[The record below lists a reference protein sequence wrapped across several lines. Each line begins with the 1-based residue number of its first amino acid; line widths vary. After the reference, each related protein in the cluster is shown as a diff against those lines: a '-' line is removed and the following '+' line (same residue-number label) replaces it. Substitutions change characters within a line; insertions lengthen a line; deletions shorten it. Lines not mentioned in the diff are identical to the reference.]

1 MIGRLRLALRQWRR
15 TLLGTLLLVIFM
27 LVCIGL
33 GYERDKIDFLHHPLG
48 WLAMFLAGLI
58 IAGSLTIIGAFF
70 VPGLLPLIELWGI
83 SLIVGATTFAVLD
96 SLPWLPDLNGLANC
110 AVLIAVYLL
119 VHKLLYG
126 DWQAGV
132 LPTKPVT
139 TKRSIRLASDPKT
152 VWNALRPDP
161 ARPNDHYWTG
171 TSFLPAPDG
180 ATSDFIM
187 SRPRRGGLKDE
198 TLLVTIQDE
207 VPFQSFTLRTEPA
220 NANDLETP
228 SVRIVFTLEPGAK
241 GGITLSVEETLCRYT
256 PGQRL
261 AWWLSNDLSDHLH
274 SMRAKIDGR
283 SDGSIHGSQM
293 IPKHRLDTALPG
305 SA

>member
-15 TLLGTLLLVIFM
+15 TLLGTLLLVIFI

-33 GYERDKIDFLHHPLG
+33 GYERDKTDFLYHPLG

-58 IAGSLTIIGAFF
+58 IAGSLTVIGAFF

-96 SLPWLPDLNGLANC
+96 SLPWLPNLNGLANC

-171 TSFLPAPDG
+171 TKFLPPPDG
-180 ATSDFIM
+180 SAFDFIM
-187 SRPRRGGLKDE
+187 NRPRRGGLKDE
-198 TLLVTIQDE
+198 NLAVTVQNE
-207 VPFQSFTLRTEPA
+207 VPFETFELHSEPV

-228 SVRIVFTLEPGAK
+228 SSRSVFTLEPALK
-241 GGITLSVEETLCRYT
+241 GGTRLHMEETLLRYT

-261 AWWLSNDLSDHLH
+261 AWWLANDLSDHLH
-274 SMRAKIDGR
+274 SIRAKIDGR

-293 IPKHRLDTALPG
+293 IPKHRLGTALPDL
-305 SA
+305 A